1 MSYGA
6 YQLSTKMG
14 TLNEY
19 LHQSRYGEAFHGLVA
34 GTPPFDAKWRALAK
48 TDPGFAKDQHD
59 FVGRSHYDEQLKN
72 LNAAGIGLADR
83 GRAMQDAIWS
93 TSVQFRGLTPRIF
106 VEGIAE
112 KYGKTFELSNLT
124 DSQIIEA
131 VQDYKIAHSASLF
144 KSSPEWQ
151 PGLLKRANQEKK
163 DLLKLDEQERLVGSP
178 SIERRTEDAPSVATK
193 GHNAVSRGCGELP
206 HIGGVVER
214 VRALQTDLRKLGYS
228 DSHGRPLVPDGVSGP
243 NTLHAIK
250 SFQRAHHLH
259 VDGIVG
265 RHTLAALE
273 DARRWPLLSEAT
285 HPQHR
290 LYAQL
295 EQGIRK
301 LPSHGRSDEREIE
314 NAAVALTIAAHTSG
328 LRQVDHIVLG
338 SNGVNLFAVQG
349 RMDDPGHRRV
359 HVELAHAVSH
369 AMDHRSMVTAQPAP
383 EHLHSMAVAQQQSAP
398 RPPVM
403 TSP

>member
-1 MSYGA
+1 VLLELA
-6 YQLSTKMG
+6 
-14 TLNEY
+14 
-19 LHQSRYGEAFHGLVA
+19 EAEALVRA
-34 GTPPFDAKWRALAK
+34 GPPVTTPSIDRRESSELRTHEPSLIER
-48 TDPGFAKDQHD
+48 QQ
-59 FVGRSHYDEQLKN
+59 EQLK
-72 LNAAGIGLADR
+72 R
-83 GRAMQDAIWS
+83 
-93 TSVQFRGLTPRIF
+93 
-106 VEGIAE
+106 
-112 KYGKTFELSNLT
+112 
-124 DSQIIEA
+124 
-131 VQDYKIAHSASLF
+131 
-144 KSSPEWQ
+144 
-151 PGLLKRANQEKK
+151 
-163 DLLKLDEQERLVGSP
+163 
-178 SIERRTEDAPSVATK
+178 
-193 GHNAVSRGCGELP
+193 
-206 HIGGVVER
+206 
-214 VRALQTDLRKLGYS
+214 LGYAGVNS
-228 DSHGRPLVPDGVSGP
+228 NPLTVDGQLGP

-290 LYAQL
+290 LYVQV

-369 AMDHRSMVTAQPAP
+369 AMDRSMVAAQPAP